1 MNRRFLVTD
10 EPVRVMHLKP
20 PKTRKKIF
28 KGKDADQY
36 ILNHEAIMSDGSIRN
51 AFDVFDEFIRNAF
64 DVFDE
69 FNRGLILHERIERF
83 LTLWPEDYK
92 VHVRFFCME
101 RIYEK
106 YKPLMDKQQ

>member
-10 EPVRVMHLKP
+10 EPVRVMRLKP

-51 AFDVFDEFIRNAF
+51 AFDVFDEF
-64 DVFDE
+64 
-69 FNRGLILHERIERF
+69 NRGLSLYERIERF
-83 LTLWPEDYK
+83 LTLWPEEYK
-92 VHVRFFCME
+92 VHVRFFCTE